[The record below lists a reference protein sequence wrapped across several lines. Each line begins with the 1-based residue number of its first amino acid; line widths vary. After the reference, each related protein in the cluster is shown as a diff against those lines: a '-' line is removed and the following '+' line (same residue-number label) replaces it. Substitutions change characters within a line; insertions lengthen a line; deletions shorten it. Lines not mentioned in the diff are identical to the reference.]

1 MRETRRWCGWF
12 NKVLLLQATLIWEE
26 IAPRLAA
33 ARQADREAFAGVLLS
48 AAMFLLAT
56 GKDRAVGRARSRIPI
71 QTTAI
76 MVEMPRLPL
85 SEVRRLGVKPP
96 QETCMATHF
105 YSLSLVAPGEV
116 VEIHMEAAE
125 VVVRSLLLH
134 RTRLFFREAAF

>member
-1 MRETRRWCGWF
+1 MRETRRCVWLVQQSVALAG
-12 NKVLLLQATLIWEE
+12 NIDLGGNRPQ
-26 IAPRLAA
+26 LAA

-85 SEVRRLGVKPP
+85 SEVREP
-96 QETCMATHF
+96 
-105 YSLSLVAPGEV
+105 
-116 VEIHMEAAE
+116 
-125 VVVRSLLLH
+125 
-134 RTRLFFREAAF
+134 